1 MIISIASGKGGTG
14 KTTVATNLARSAQEP
29 VLLLDCDVEEPNA
42 HLFLQPTMTGTTSV
56 YKPIPQID
64 FEKCTYCGKCGEI
77 CEYNAIAVMKKNV
90 LVFSELCHGCGGCT
104 LVCPEGAIT
113 EVGQKIGVVEHGH
126 AGEIQFAHGKL
137 NVGDAMS
144 GPVIKAV
151 KRNIAGHP
159 LVIIDASP
167 GTSCPVV
174 TTLLG
179 NDFCLLVTEPT
190 PFGLHDLELAVDV
203 VRQLQIPHGV
213 VINRADVGDT
223 GVEKY
228 CHDEQIPILMQI
240 PTDMKIAEAYSRG
253 QMIVDVFPE
262 YREKFR
268 KLLTVCQ
275 SVMRKT

>member
-1 MIISIASGKGGTG
+1 
-14 KTTVATNLARSAQEP
+14 
-29 VLLLDCDVEEPNA
+29 
-42 HLFLQPTMTGTTSV
+42 MTGTTSV